1 MSTYLRGPA
10 PAGKAPPAATALA
23 SDPHALGAGI
33 PAVAHD
39 FLNSLPLDR
48 WEREKDKYV
57 YETWLR
63 EAKRQLREAER

>member
-1 MSTYLRGPA
+1 
-10 PAGKAPPAATALA
+10 
-23 SDPHALGAGI
+23 LGAGI